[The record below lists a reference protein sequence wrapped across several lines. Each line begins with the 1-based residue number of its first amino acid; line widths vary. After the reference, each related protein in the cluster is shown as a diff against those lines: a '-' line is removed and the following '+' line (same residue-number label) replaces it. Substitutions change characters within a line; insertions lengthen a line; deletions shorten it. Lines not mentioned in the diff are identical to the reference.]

1 MTFLNKL
8 PQRARLGKIFARY
21 LLVIAISKCQTCQHT
36 LFFGG
41 IWQVGKLRERKKKE
55 KKTQVTVVPKMS
67 TDHLTVFPF
76 TKPYT
81 LVLAIHKSRQFLFS
95 YLRSPIPINHTLL

>member
-41 IWQVGKLRERKKKE
+41 IWQVAGQATRAQEKRKKNTSYSCSKD
-55 KKTQVTVVPKMS
+55 VYRPS
-67 TDHLTVFPF
+67 VFPF

-95 YLRSPIPINHTLL
+95 YLR

>member
-36 LFFGG
+36 LFLEEFGK
-41 IWQVGKLRERKKKE
+41 WASYASARKKK
-55 KKTQVTVVPKMS
+55 KKHKLQLFQRCLQTICFSIYQ
-67 TDHLTVFPF
+67 
-76 TKPYT
+76 T
-81 LVLAIHKSRQFLFS
+81 LHPCASD
-95 YLRSPIPINHTLL
+95 P

>member
-21 LLVIAISKCQTCQHT
+21 LLVIAISKCQTCPHT
-36 LFFGG
+36 LFFGR

-55 KKTQVTVVPKMS
+55 KKKHKLQLFQRCLQTICFSIYQ
-67 TDHLTVFPF
+67 
-76 TKPYT
+76 T
-81 LVLAIHKSRQFLFS
+81 LHPCASD
-95 YLRSPIPINHTLL
+95 P

>member
-41 IWQVGKLRERKKKE
+41 IWQVGKLRVRKKKE
-55 KKTQVTVVPKMS
+55 KKTQVTVVPKTS
-67 TDHLTVFPF
+67 TDHLFFHLPNPTP
-76 TKPYT
+76 
-81 LVLAIHKSRQFLFS
+81 LC
-95 YLRSPIPINHTLL
+95 

>member
-21 LLVIAISKCQTCQHT
+21 LLVIAISKCQTCQQT

-55 KKTQVTVVPKMS
+55 RKNTSYSCSKDVYRPS
-67 TDHLTVFPF
+67 VFPF

>member
-36 LFFGG
+36 LFLEEFGK
-41 IWQVGKLRERKKKE
+41 WASYASARKKNTSYSCSKD
-55 KKTQVTVVPKMS
+55 VYRPS
-67 TDHLTVFPF
+67 VFSF

>member
-8 PQRARLGKIFARY
+8 PQRERLGKIFARY

-36 LFFGG
+36 LFLEEFGK
-41 IWQVGKLRERKKKE
+41 WASYASARKKK

-67 TDHLTVFPF
+67 TDHLFFHLPNPTP
-76 TKPYT
+76 
-81 LVLAIHKSRQFLFS
+81 LC
-95 YLRSPIPINHTLL
+95 